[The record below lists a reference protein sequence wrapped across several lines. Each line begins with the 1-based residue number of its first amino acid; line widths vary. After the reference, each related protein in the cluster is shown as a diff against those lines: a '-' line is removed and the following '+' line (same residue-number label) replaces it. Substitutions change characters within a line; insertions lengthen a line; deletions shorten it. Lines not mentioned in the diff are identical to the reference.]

1 MMYVKLKD
9 LTYIIIKENNFMTN
23 QFIIDLENKLQGIGT
38 RLKELHFSAPS
49 MSIHKLVDDFD
60 EEFREF
66 EDEIMENAQGLWGF
80 IQPGDLKPE
89 LPEAMD
95 FETLLEDIRGILVSI
110 KKQAADSMMWTGII
124 NIVDD
129 FFATTNKYIYLI
141 KIAKKTLED

>member
-1 MMYVKLKD
+1 
-9 LTYIIIKENNFMTN
+9 MTN

-89 LPEAMD
+89 LPGAMD

-124 NIVDD
+124 NITDD